1 MNFQGKD
8 YKLYEI
14 YSKLAISNEN
24 KELLEEEIIKQGVDF
39 SRIAFKEYRDELIK
53 GHLEYAIESH
63 DGKDGDGFIRQ
74 MYRIDRYQEEGEVD
88 YCIGRIVDYDVPIKR
103 FEHESDSNIEIGSI
117 DLVSETMD
125 KVYLIDVK
133 GMNCEEPLHHAVYEI
148 VTYFNM
154 ISRKKFIRDFTN
166 ATQNKFKYNH
176 TKDDL
181 IPAILMF
188 ENSKAY
194 EDLKNENPDSLIG
207 RLIYKY
213 HIKFFILKNQPEY
226 GVYKLIEE

>member
-14 YSKLAISNEN
+14 YSKLEISNEN
-24 KELLEEEIIKQGVDF
+24 LALLEEEIIKQGVDF

-53 GHLEYAIESH
+53 GQLEYAIESH
-63 DGKDGDGFIRQ
+63 DGKDGDGLKRK
-74 MYRIDRYQEEGEVD
+74 MYRISRYQEAGEVD
-88 YCIGRIVDYDVPIKR
+88 YSIGRIVDYDVPIRR

-117 DLVSETMD
+117 DLISETMD
-125 KVYLIDVK
+125 KIYLIDTIDIDSK
-133 GMNCEEPLHHAVYEI
+133 ETLHRAVFEI

-154 ISRKKFIRDFTN
+154 ISRKKFVKDFAN
-166 ATQNKFKYNH
+166 ATQNKFKYMH

-181 IPAILMF
+181 IPAILMY

-194 EDLKNENPDSLIG
+194 KDLKEENPDSLIG

-213 HIKFFILKNQPEY
+213 HIKFFILKEQTEH
-226 GVYKLIEE
+226 GIFREIE